1 MNAMNLTVLILA
13 AGQGTRMKSRR
24 AKVLHELAGRPL
36 IGHVCRTALSLSPSR
51 VIAVVGHQ
59 GESVAEVFLNEMK
72 HMAPDVPAA
81 TVFQHEQRGTG
92 HAVRMAEALLAGTDG
107 TLLVLSGDVPLL
119 TGETLKTLLD
129 AHHSDKYAATV
140 LTTEMPDPTGYG
152 RVVREVIGDFGH
164 IVEHRDASPAEREIR
179 EINAGIYAF
188 EIATLFPALEKIT
201 PANAQ
206 GEYYLPDALKILKH
220 DGHPVGV
227 VCHHAHEEI
236 LGINS
241 RAELAA
247 AAAYF
252 RHRKVSEL
260 MRDGV
265 TVIDPATTYVD
276 ADVTIGMDS
285 VLYPNVTLDG
295 ATVVGENCRIHS
307 GSRLSNATLAD
318 NVTVKEHSLVF
329 DSRLDTGATVGPF
342 AHLRMNA
349 HLRAGAVV
357 GNFVEVKKSTLGEKS
372 KAMHLSYL
380 GDATLGDRVNIGAG
394 TITCNYDGKNKHATV
409 IEDGAKIGSDTM
421 LVAPVTIGAGAM
433 TGAGSVVTKDVPEH
447 TLVAGV
453 PATVKKKLDTPTQ

>member
-1 MNAMNLTVLILA
+1 MSLTVLILA

-36 IGHVCRTALSLSPSR
+36 IGHVCRTALALAPNR
-51 VIAVVGHQ
+51 VIAIVGHQ
-59 GESVAEVFLNEMK
+59 GEAVSEAFLDEMK
-72 HMAPDVPAA
+72 KLAPEVAA
-81 TVFQHEQRGTG
+81 ETVVQAEQRGTG
-92 HAVRMAEALLAGTDG
+92 HAVRMAEASLAGTEG

-119 TGETLKTLLD
+119 TSGTLEKLLK
-129 AHHSDKYAATV
+129 AHRSDKYAATV

-152 RVVREVIGDFGH
+152 RVVRQAVGDFGH
-164 IVEHRDASPAEREIR
+164 IVEHRDASPAELEIR

-188 EIATLFPALEKIT
+188 EMAGLFPSLEKIT

-206 GEYYLPDALKILKH
+206 GEYYLPDTLKILKNE
-220 DGHPVGV
+220 GHAIGV
-227 VCHHAHEEI
+227 VCHPANEEV

-241 RAELAA
+241 RSELAA
-247 AAAYF
+247 AAAHF
-252 RHRKVSEL
+252 RHRKLAEL

-265 TVIDPATTYVD
+265 TILDPATTYVE

-285 VLYPNVTLDG
+285 IIYPNVTLEG
-295 ATVVGENCRIHS
+295 TTVVGENCRIHS
-307 GSRLSNATLAD
+307 GSRLSNAVLAD
-318 NVTVKEHSLVF
+318 NVTVKDYSLVF
-329 DSRLDTGATVGPF
+329 DSRLDADSAVGPF

-357 GNFVEVKKSTLGEKS
+357 GNFVEVKKSTLGEKT

-380 GDATLGDRVNIGAG
+380 GDATLGERVNIGAG

-409 IEDGAKIGSDTM
+409 IEDGVKIGSDTM
-421 LVAPVTIGAGAM
+421 LVAPVTVGAGSM
-433 TGAGSVVTKDVPEH
+433 TGAGSVVTRDVPEN

-453 PATVKKKLDTPTQ
+453 PATVKRKLDTPNQ